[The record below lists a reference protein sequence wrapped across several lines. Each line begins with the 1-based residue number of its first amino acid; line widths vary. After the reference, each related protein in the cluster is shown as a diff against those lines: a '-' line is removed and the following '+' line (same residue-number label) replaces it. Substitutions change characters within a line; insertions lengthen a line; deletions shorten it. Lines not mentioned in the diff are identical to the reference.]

1 MPDLRTR
8 FQPADRIAAPDLWP
22 DVLTREPGEPPPR
35 SPWGR
40 VATLAV
46 AMGVAALAILVL
58 IRVLPL
64 GGAKPVGPS
73 PEPSSPPPSS
83 SPAPRELPSAGRVLE
98 TIPFDSS
105 LMAAADGKVF
115 AVGKVT
121 DKAFTFAHTF
131 RMGPLSAITTERV
144 RDNLSR
150 YIGRMAATSEA
161 VYLGTD
167 VIHRFTN
174 DKDELIRIDANT
186 LKLTAKIT
194 LNDNV
199 LSIVASPDSVWVA
212 LSDRVLR
219 LDPVTLATRATF
231 MVPGI
236 APAPIGPGSVGS
248 LTLGRGGLWVVAGD
262 AARSTIYRLDPNSL
276 SALGRANVPGLPDQG
291 FIVSADD
298 QAVWMVYSSGVRK
311 IDPQSGAIG
320 RLIPIQ
326 EVTTADA
333 RGTGLVAMIGQSSIA
348 QIDADGRVVAL
359 TQNLGDIGGSMAVDG
374 RDVWISAGATS
385 ILHFVLADVPGGS

>member
-40 VATLAV
+40 VTALAIAV
-46 AMGVAALAILVL
+46 GVAALAILVL

-64 GGAKPVGPS
+64 GSAKPVAPS
-73 PEPSSPPPSS
+73 PTPSSTITPGPTP
-83 SPAPRELPSAGRVLE
+83 SPAKLPSAGEVVG
-98 TIPFDSS
+98 TIHFDATI
-105 LMAAADGKVF
+105 LAAADGKLF
-115 AVGKVT
+115 AIRQDT
-121 DKAFTFAHTF
+121 EKAYTMA
-131 RMGPLSAITTERV
+131 RIERDGSMTTVRI
-144 RDNLSR
+144 RDNRSR
-150 YIGRMAATSEA
+150 YIGRIAATSEA
-161 VYLGTD
+161 VYLGTE

-186 LKLTAKIT
+186 LKPTAKIT
-194 LNDNV
+194 LDDNV
-199 LSIVASPDSVWVA
+199 LGIVASPDSVWVA

-219 LDPVTLATRATF
+219 LDPVTLATRSTF

-248 LTLGRGGLWVVAGD
+248 LALGWGGLWVVAGN
-262 AARSTIYRLDPNSL
+262 AARSTLYRLDPNSL
-276 SALGRANVPGLPDQG
+276 SALGRASVPGLPDQG

-311 IDPQSGAIG
+311 VDPQSGAIR

-333 RGTGLVAMIGQSSIA
+333 RGTGLVAMLGQSSIA
-348 QIDADGRVVAL
+348 QIDSDGRVVAL
-359 TQNLGDIGGSMAVDG
+359 TENLGDIGGSMAVDG
-374 RDVWISAGATS
+374 QDVWISAGATS
-385 ILHFVLADVPGGS
+385 ILHFVLADVPAGS

>member
-40 VATLAV
+40 LTTLAV

-64 GGAKPVGPS
+64 GGAKPVAPS
-73 PEPSSPPPSS
+73 PTPSSTITPSS
-83 SPAPRELPSAGRVLE
+83 TPSPATLPSAGEVVG
-98 TIPFDSS
+98 TIDFDSS
-105 LMAAADGKVF
+105 LIAAASGRLFAMGNATEKAYTIARIDRDGSMATVRIR
-115 AVGKVT
+115 
-121 DKAFTFAHTF
+121 D
-131 RMGPLSAITTERV
+131 PLTY
-144 RDNLSR
+144 
-150 YIGRMAATSEA
+150 YIGRIAATSEA

-167 VIHRFTN
+167 VIHRFI
-174 DKDELIRIDANT
+174 DAKDELIRIDANT
-186 LKLTAKIT
+186 LQVTGRATFPEGNIFALEA
-194 LNDNV
+194 DQHG
-199 LSIVASPDSVWVA
+199 VWVA
-212 LSDRVLR
+212 LPDRIVR
-219 LDPVTLATRATF
+219 LDPLTLSAEAAWTWL
-231 MVPGI
+231 
-236 APAPIGPGSVGS
+236 GPHPSPPFSESVAS
-248 LTLGRGGLWVVAGD
+248 LALGRGGLWAVVGNASR
-262 AARSTIYRLDPNSL
+262 ATLYRLDPSTL
-276 SALGRANVPGLPDQG
+276 SVLGRANVPGLPDQG

-311 IDPQSGAIG
+311 VDPQSGAIR

-333 RGTGLVAMIGQSSIA
+333 RGTGLVAMLGQSSIA

-359 TQNLGDIGGSMAVDG
+359 TENLGDIGGSMAVDG
-374 RDVWISAGATS
+374 PDVWISVGATS
-385 ILHFVLADVPGGS
+385 ILHFVLADVPAGS